1 LRESE
6 PEVLVGATGA
16 ARAVGGTSLDWEGL
30 WERYGM
36 ATVLAVVWL
45 VAGVGLTGFATTDN
59 IASVALQSSFIGIAA
74 VGMTMAI
81 IAGTFDLSV
90 GSTLAI
96 TAWVGVLLA
105 RRYGVPLA
113 IAGTIGAGVFIGL
126 VNGFLVVVVRI
137 PALIATLGM
146 LFVIRGVHFIL
157 SGGQSAQ
164 YSGHEFTNLGNGDI
178 FGVPIPFLVFVV
190 LAVFGSLVLRRT
202 PYGRYLYAYGSNP
215 TASVTAGVP
224 VKRTLIAVFV
234 TTALFTSIAAFLLGA
249 RLYSAG
255 PELDA
260 GFELNVIATVVLGGT
275 RLAGGRGYMLGTA
288 AAAML
293 FATLANVLNLLHT
306 DSFLQKVAV
315 GLVLVAALS
324 IAGIRERLSE
334 RFERFR
340 DSTPED
346 PGLAS

>member
-1 LRESE
+1 MGLTK
-6 PEVLVGATGA
+6 VYAQGMA
-16 ARAVGGTSLDWEGL
+16 AGRSSLDGEGL

-36 ATVLAVVWL
+36 ATVLVVVWL
-45 VAGVGLTGFATTDN
+45 VAALGLTGFATTDN
-59 IASVALQSSFIGIAA
+59 IASIALESSFVGIAA

-90 GSTLAI
+90 GSTLAL

-105 RRYGVPLA
+105 RRFGVPLA
-113 IAGTIGAGVFIGL
+113 LAGTLGAGVVIGL
-126 VNGFLVVVVRI
+126 LNGFLVVVVRI

-164 YSGHEFTNLGNGDI
+164 YSGHEFTDLGNGDV
-178 FGVPIPFLVFVV
+178 FGVPTPFLVFLV
-190 LAVFGSLVLRRT
+190 LAVFGSVVLRRT

-215 TASVTAGVP
+215 SASVTAGVP
-224 VKRTLIAVFV
+224 VKRTLLAVFV

-275 RLAGGRGYMLGTA
+275 RLAGGRGYMLGTL

-324 IAGIRERLSE
+324 IGGARERLSE
-334 RFERFR
+334 LLQRGREGA
-340 DSTPED
+340 PEE
-346 PGLAS
+346 PKPAT